1 MILQDF
7 VAWHTE
13 IKDEVGDVMSLLCKK
28 LDREPEGLI
37 NDMMVIETWNGRMG
51 ELLAEANGFLEKAR
65 AELIL
70 SKEFGT
76 ELSRKIALDADVSVV
91 KVVRDKLEGICEAI
105 KQRLIMAES
114 ILSFHKQF
122 PERKAR
128 ESLEF

>member
-1 MILQDF
+1 
-7 VAWHTE
+7 
-13 IKDEVGDVMSLLCKK
+13 MSLLCKK